1 MGFKEEINQSKFSSK
16 QQEALLN
23 VLYTGNWVRDSHSE
37 FFKPFGIRY
46 QHYNVMRIIKGS
58 DPKPMCPGDIKN
70 VMLDKS
76 PDLTRLIDKLVNLGY
91 LSREHC
97 KENRRMVLIS
107 ITEKG
112 VGFVDKVNDALKGH
126 LGAMEEKITDK
137 EADALNDI
145 LNKLRQ

>member
-1 MGFKEEINQSKFSSK
+1 MGLKEEIKQSKFSSK

-37 FFKPFGIRY
+37 FFKPYGIRY
-46 QHYNVMRIIKGS
+46 QHYNVLRIIKGS
-58 DPKPMCPGDIKN
+58 HPKPMCPGDIKN

-76 PDLTRLIDKLVNLGY
+76 PDLTRLIDKMVNFGY

-107 ITEKG
+107 ITDKG
-112 VGFVDKVNDALKGH
+112 IDFVDDVNEALRGH
-126 LGAMEEKITDK
+126 LGAMEDKITED
-137 EADALNDI
+137 EAQALNDI